1 MSPILFYFSV
11 IKPLEHNNF
20 ARCKPQVK
28 YKSIMSMLSLKKE
41 PKTYVEQVNYDTLK
55 AAYSNGHDGHVY
67 DIGNYTN
74 GRMKTLPDQEKLSLV
89 ENVWKPSCD
98 YKFPVTIMG
107 GRSGCCKLGWLS

>member
-1 MSPILFYFSV
+1 
-11 IKPLEHNNF
+11 
-20 ARCKPQVK
+20 
-28 YKSIMSMLSLKKE
+28 MLSLKKE
-41 PKTYVEQVNYDTLK
+41 PKTYVEQGNYDTLK

-74 GRMKTLPDQEKLSLV
+74 GRMETLTDQEKLSLI

-107 GRSGCCKLGWLS
+107 RRSGSCKFWDGLTNIMVYVIHHLKMLCFAYLACCSLFQRNSILVN